1 VALPSADQLQE
12 EQMSGT
18 FVPRRNVRTAKQIRW
33 TRRAVQAVV
42 VGWIAWIVW
51 SKTLSGPGSA
61 SAEAFCPF
69 GGFETAWTWI
79 TTGSTVAHVHTAN
92 LVLAGV
98 IVVLALVGRGF
109 FCGWLCPLGSLQ
121 EGIRGMARG
130 VTSRAPRMRQ
140 AGRAISARMPWWPR
154 IDHILRYGRYV
165 VLVWAVGGAA
175 ITGVMVFREVDPW
188 NALLSVAEF
197 EISTAFVVLI
207 AVLSLSVFIERPF
220 CRYACPLGAVQ
231 GLIGKASPVAIQ
243 RNADA
248 CLGCQICN
256 NACPMG
262 IEVNQATRVTDTAC
276 IGCLECVVACPSQN
290 ALALTI
296 TFPTRIP
303 LRSADVDTNTKE
315 GALL

>member
-1 VALPSADQLQE
+1 
-12 EQMSGT
+12 MSGT
-18 FVPRRNVRTAKQIRW
+18 FVPRRSTGSVRAIRW
-33 TRRAVQAVV
+33 SRHAVQGVII
-42 VGWIAWIVW
+42 GWFVWIVW
-51 SKTLSGPGSA
+51 SKALAGPGSA

-79 TTGSTVAHVHTAN
+79 TTGTTVAHVHPAN
-92 LVLAGV
+92 LVLAGIV
-98 IVVLALVGRGF
+98 IVLSLVGRGF
-109 FCGWLCPLGSLQ
+109 FCGWLCPLGSIQ
-121 EGIRGMARG
+121 EAIRALASG
-130 VTSRAPRMRQ
+130 VTSRAPWLRRTGRSIGSRMT
-140 AGRAISARMPWWPR
+140 WWPR
-154 IDHILRYGRYV
+154 VDHVLRYGRYV

-175 ITGVMVFREVDPW
+175 ITGVMVFRDVDPW

-207 AVLSLSVFIERPF
+207 AVLSLSLFIERPF

-231 GLIGKASPVAIQ
+231 GLIGKASPMAIQ

-262 IEVNQATRVTDTAC
+262 IEVNRATRVTDTAC
-276 IGCLECVVACPSQN
+276 IGCLECVTACPSQN
-290 ALALTI
+290 ALALTV

-303 LRSADVDTNTKE
+303 IRTTDITTKE
-315 GALL
+315 GAFL

>member
-1 VALPSADQLQE
+1 MPA
-12 EQMSGT
+12 T
-18 FVPRRNVRTAKQIRW
+18 FVPRRSSSYA
-33 TRRAVQAVV
+33 RRVKWGRHAVQAVV
-42 VGWIAWIVW
+42 VAGIAWIVW
-51 SKTLSGPGSA
+51 SKAVSGPGSA

-69 GGFETAWTWI
+69 GGFETAWTWL
-79 TTGSTVAHVHTAN
+79 TTGATVSHVHTAN

-98 IVVLALVGRGF
+98 VIVLALIGRGF

-121 EGIRGMARG
+121 EAIRGVAHA
-130 VTSRAPRMRQ
+130 VTDRAPWMRRT
-140 AGRAISARMPWWPR
+140 GRTISAQMPWWPR
-154 IDHILRYGRYV
+154 VDHILRYGRYV

-175 ITGVMVFREVDPW
+175 VTGVMVFREVDPW

-207 AVLSLSVFIERPF
+207 AVLALSLFIDRPF

-276 IGCLECVVACPSQN
+276 IGCLECVAACPSQD
-290 ALALTI
+290 ALALSV

-303 LRSADVDTNTKE
+303 IHPSAVATKE
-315 GALL
+315 GALT